1 MNDAITE
8 FWNTRD
14 PDAFDAGVRR
24 SGRMEAVRRVATISK
39 PHVHRE
45 GAVSIDLGCG
55 TGLFSEAAG
64 VRDIIGVDFSSSL
77 LDLAK
82 TRMNTVL
89 QKNIFDLTLAKDSVD
104 NAISLF
110 VIDDYPSERKRAF
123 FSKVFSFLKPGG
135 HFFFAAYSPRDE
147 RMGKMREAIDSKAG
161 ARLEVHLEDSASY
174 EDKLK
179 ECGFIID
186 SSEVFRTH
194 GVFGIGFRE
203 MKLRREFIII
213 SARKPDE

>member
-1 MNDAITE
+1 MRDAE
-8 FWNTRD
+8 
-14 PDAFDAGVRR
+14 AFDAGARK
-24 SGRMEAVRRVATISK
+24 SGRMEAIKRVATMSK
-39 PHVHRE
+39 PYVRQE
-45 GAVSIDLGCG
+45 GAMSVDLGCG

-64 VRDIIGVDFSSSL
+64 VRSIIGVDFSSSL
-77 LDLAK
+77 LALAR

-110 VIDDYPSERKRAF
+110 VMDDYPPERKRAF
-123 FSKVFSFLKPGG
+123 FSKTFSFLKPGG

-161 ARLEVHLEDSASY
+161 ARLEVQLEDSASY

-179 ECGFIID
+179 ECGFMID
-186 SSEVFRTH
+186 NSEVFRTH
-194 GVFGIGFRE
+194 GVFETRSHE
-203 MKLRREFIII
+203 MRLRREFIII
-213 SARKPDE
+213 SARKPEE